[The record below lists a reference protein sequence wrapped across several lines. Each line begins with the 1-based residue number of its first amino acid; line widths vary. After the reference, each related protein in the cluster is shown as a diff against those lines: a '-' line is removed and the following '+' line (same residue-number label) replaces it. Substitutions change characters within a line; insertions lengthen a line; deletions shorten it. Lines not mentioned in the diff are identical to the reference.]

1 MKKINLILTLLL
13 AIGIMIGTSCKK
25 REQEEPQTT
34 STDADYQTSL
44 DFTKSAQAESSD
56 FKVINDYGIKEPG
69 IKTVNEDTVSV
80 TITDTDGDFPKTL
93 VLNFGSACSCNDGH
107 VRQGKVIVVFSGHW
121 GLDSIEVNTTAEV
134 SFEEYY
140 VDGVKHEGTFKA
152 TYLGK
157 NDSNGPKYE
166 WKATNAKL
174 IYPDSTFISWNSTK
188 NISWVAGYKTLDDRT
203 DDVFYVNGTKTGV
216 SKKGLT
222 FTAKVTKDL
231 KVVNS
236 CQDGTIT
243 EGIFG
248 LTPQNKPKRIVDF
261 GDGTCD
267 RIATVTI
274 DGVTYKINF

>member
-1 MKKINLILTLLL
+1 MKKINLILIAIL
-13 AIGIMIGTSCKK
+13 AIGLVFATSCKK
-25 REQEEPQTT
+25 RDQEEEPETT
-34 STDADYQTSL
+34 DTDYQTSL

-69 IKTVNEDTVSV
+69 IKSVNSDTVAF
-80 TITDTDGDFPKTL
+80 TITDTDGGFPKTL
-93 VLNFGSACSCNDGH
+93 TLDFGSACSCNDGH
-107 VRQGKVIVVFSGHW
+107 VRQGKVIAVFSGHW
-121 GLDSIEVNTTAEV
+121 GLDSIAVNTTVDV
-134 SFEEYY
+134 SFDNYY

-174 IYPDSTFISWNSTK
+174 TYTDGTFISWNATK
-188 NISWVAGYKTLDDRT
+188 TISWTAGYKTLDDKT

-243 EGIFG
+243 EGTFE
-248 LTPQNKPKRIVDF
+248 LTPQGKVKRVVDF

-274 DGVTYKINF
+274 GSVTYKINF